1 MASEVASKSDKLD
14 HNMLS
19 LRWNTMKEGVCEGGK
34 PLTSHQLKNT
44 RRQTEITGDEM

>member
-19 LRWNTMKEGVCEGGK
+19 LRWNTMKQGVYEGGEAIHLMSAGK
-34 PLTSHQLKNT
+34 HGETDGSH
-44 RRQTEITGDEM
+44 RG